1 VNQSTSLPD
10 VRLVK
15 KICVLGSFAAGKSSL
30 VRRFV
35 ENTFDEK
42 YLTTVGVKLEKKRL
56 SIGPTEIE
64 MILWDLAGDD
74 ELEQTKPSYFRSA
87 SGYILV
93 VDGCR
98 QVTIPRAL
106 AMHRRAASVSGPVPV
121 VVAFNKTDLR
131 HEWEVNDA
139 DYSQM
144 VGNEWPCV
152 HTSAKTGQGVDHLFL
167 ALAQRM
173 LAEMSECPR

>member
-1 VNQSTSLPD
+1 MNQGESFPD
-10 VRLVK
+10 VHLVK

-30 VRRFV
+30 VRRYV
-35 ENTFDEK
+35 ENIFDER

-56 SIGPTEIE
+56 SIGLTEIE

-87 SGYILV
+87 SGYVLV

-98 QVTIPRAL
+98 AVTIQRAL
-106 AMHRRAASVSGPVPV
+106 AMHCRAASISGPVPV
-121 VVAFNKTDLR
+121 VVACNKADLR
-131 HEWEVNDA
+131 HEWEVNDT
-139 DYSQM
+139 DISQM

-152 HTSAKTGQGVDHLFL
+152 HTSAKTGQGVDDLFL
-167 ALAQRM
+167 TLARSM
-173 LAEMSECPR
+173 LAEMSECPS